1 MACLDD
7 SDIPDYA
14 ELHCISSYSFLKGAS
29 HPDELVS
36 TAIAQGYKAL
46 AITDE
51 CSLSGVV
58 RAHVALL
65 AKKTTLK
72 LIIGSEICLE
82 DGLTLIV
89 LVRNREGYAQLC
101 KLITVARRAAVKGK
115 YILTRKNIEE
125 AVLMDCLVLWVPPRV
140 RITYFNEELS
150 KDIKYSTNVYDS
162 VEVNLERGSIKQVVE
177 ELSWVQNRFKNLV
190 WMAVEL
196 HLEQFM
202 IERSDLLCKLAK
214 EKSIKLCAAGGVN
227 MHQSF
232 RRVIHDVQTA
242 IRHNTTL
249 TKLNYTNHANGQ
261 RYLRTRQQLKGLYTE
276 DLLSETVRISEL
288 CNFSLDELRYEY
300 PDELVPKNWT
310 AIAWLQHLT
319 EQGMERRWPEVVP
332 EKVKVLVKRELKL
345 IQEMKFEPYFLTVF
359 DIVNYARKQNILC
372 QGRGSAANSAVCYCL
387 GITEVDPSRMNLL
400 FERFVSKE
408 RNEPPDIDVDF
419 EHERREE
426 VIQYIYRK
434 YGRHRAALAATVI
447 CYQPRSAIR
456 DVAKVLGFSLDQINR
471 LASSW
476 QWWDGKELLF
486 DETQTGIDSNSQNMH
501 YLKKL
506 VSMLIGFPRHL
517 SQHVGG
523 FVIAA
528 DDLSRLVP
536 VENAAMQDRTVIQ
549 WEKDDLESLGLLKID
564 VLALGMLTAIR
575 KMLASISNLNAE
587 EFRMSDIPAEDPKV
601 YRMIQQA
608 DTLGVFQIE
617 SRAQMSMLPRLRPEN
632 YYDLVV
638 QVAIVRPGPIQG
650 DMVHPYL
657 SRRQGIEPVIY
668 PSNEVKAVLGRT
680 LGIPI
685 FQEQVMQLA
694 MVAAGFTA
702 GEADQLRRSMAA
714 WKKRGGLEKFE
725 VKLRSGMLARGYTE
739 QFSKQIF
746 RQIQGFG
753 DYGFPESHAASFAL
767 LAYVSSWLK
776 YYYPAVFCAGLLNS
790 QPMGFY
796 APAQLLQDA
805 QRHGVKVKP
814 VDINMSHVDC
824 SLDSQQDFQMNP
836 NNGRPRN
843 SEHNHNDSKRYQY
856 ENNGSTDVMCRHHRK
871 KETVALRL
879 GFRLIKGLSIAGMQS
894 IIERRPDAG
903 YESVQQLVN
912 LTGINKKDLQS
923 LAASDALKP
932 LAGHRHNAYWQAAGT
947 EEVFP
952 LYVNLKT
959 ASTKCKT
966 TVEPLVM
973 LSVPS
978 EGKQIIK
985 DYATLGLSLRRHPL
999 ELLREKLVAKGVC
1012 VASELYELEHE
1023 QNAVTAGLVINRQR
1037 PSTSQGVIFM
1047 TLEDETG
1054 YSNIIVWP
1062 SFAEAQR
1069 KVLLNSRLLAV
1080 HGTIQ
1085 NKQGVVYVV
1094 AGRLEDLSPWLGAL
1108 ETSSRDFH

>member
-1 MACLDD
+1 MMSQNNDA
-7 SDIPDYA
+7 PDYA

-36 TAIAQGYKAL
+36 TAIELGYKAL

-51 CSLSGVV
+51 CTLSGVV
-58 RAHVALL
+58 RAHVAALT
-65 AKKTTLK
+65 KKSDFK
-72 LIIGSEICLE
+72 LIIGSKITL
-82 DGLTLIV
+82 DDSLTLIL

-101 KLITVARRAAVKGK
+101 QLITCGRRAAKKGQ
-115 YILTRKNIEE
+115 YLLTRKDFDAAN
-125 AVLMDCLVLWVPPRV
+125 LSDCLALWVPPLLT
-140 RITYFNEELS
+140 ITIVDDASFNNVHHEFS
-150 KDIKYSTNVYDS
+150 KTTSNMHCPMSQAGAIDLK
-162 VEVNLERGSIKQVVE
+162 EVKLKRGSIGHFEE
-177 ELSWVQNRFKNLV
+177 ELSWVQHQFKSMVWLV
-190 WMAVEL
+190 VEL

-202 IERSDLLCKLAK
+202 SERLRLLLKLSK
-214 EKSIKLCAAGGVN
+214 QNSIKVCAAGDVN
-227 MHQSF
+227 MHQAN
-232 RRVIHDVQTA
+232 RRVIHDLQTA

-249 TKLNYTNHANGQ
+249 TRLRCANSANAQ
-261 RYLRTRQQLKGLYTE
+261 HYLRTRSQLKRIYPE
-276 DLLSETVRISEL
+276 NLLHETVRIAEL
-288 CNFSLDELRYEY
+288 CDFSLDELQYEY
-300 PDELVPKNWT
+300 PNELVPPDWT
-310 AIAWLQHLT
+310 ATAWLKHLT
-319 EQGMERRWPEVVP
+319 EQGMKRRWPEKVP
-332 EKVKVLVKRELKL
+332 QKVLNLVKHELQL
-345 IQEMKFEPYFLTVF
+345 IHEMHYEPYFLTVY
-359 DIVNYARKQNILC
+359 DIVSYARSQNILC
-372 QGRGSAANSAVCYCL
+372 QGRGSAANSAVCYSL
-387 GITEVDPSRMNLL
+387 GITEVDPSRMSVL

-426 VIQYIYRK
+426 VIQYIYSK

-456 DVAKVLGFSLDQINR
+456 DVAKALGFSLDQVSR
-471 LASSW
+471 LSSAW

-486 DETQTGIDSNSQNMH
+486 DETETGIEQTSQKMIF
-501 YLKKL
+501 LKKL

-528 DDLSRLVP
+528 DDLTRLVP

-549 WEKDDLESLGLLKID
+549 WEKDDLEALNLLKID
-564 VLALGMLTAIR
+564 ILALGMLTAIR
-575 KMLASISNLNAE
+575 KVLATISAYKGK
-587 EFRMSDIPAEDPKV
+587 EFHLSDVPAEDQNV

-617 SRAQMSMLPRLRPEN
+617 SRAQMSMLPRLKPEN

-657 SRRQGIEPVIY
+657 SRRQGLEQITY
-668 PSNEVKAVLGRT
+668 PSEGVREVLERT
-680 LGIPI
+680 LGVPI

-725 VKLRSGMLARGYTE
+725 TKLRTGMLARGYSEKFAT
-739 QFSKQIF
+739 QIF

-776 YYYPAVFCAGLLNS
+776 YYYPAAFCAGLLNS

-796 APAQLLQDA
+796 EPAQLLQDA
-805 QRHGVKVKP
+805 QRHGVIIHC
-814 VDINMSHVDC
+814 VDINKSDIQC
-824 SLDSQQDFQMNP
+824 SVNGTQSCSMQHK
-836 NNGRPRN
+836 NN
-843 SEHNHNDSKRYQY
+843 EH
-856 ENNGSTDVMCRHHRK
+856 
-871 KETVALRL
+871 KEVAELRL
-879 GFRLIKGLSIAGMQS
+879 GFRLIKNLSAKGMDS
-894 IIERRPDAG
+894 IVVSRPVNG
-903 YESVQQLVN
+903 YGSVQQLVD
-912 LTGINKKDLQS
+912 LSGINKKDLQS
-923 LAASDALKP
+923 LAASDALAS
-932 LAGHRHNAYWQAAGT
+932 LAGHRHKAFWQAAGV
-947 EEVFP
+947 EEVLP
-952 LYVNLKT
+952 LYAHLDLGHIKKDLMNH
-959 ASTKCKT
+959 ASTT
-966 TVEPLVM
+966 SVM
-973 LSVPS
+973 LAVPT
-978 EGKQIIK
+978 EGDQIVK
-985 DYATLGLSLRRHPL
+985 DYASIGLSLRRHPL
-999 ELLREKLVAKGVC
+999 ELLREKLKEKRVC
-1012 VASELYELEHE
+1012 VASELHNIEHGR
-1023 QNAVTAGLVINRQR
+1023 NVVTAGLVINRQR
-1037 PSTSQGVIFM
+1037 PSTSRGVIFM

-1069 KVLLNSRLLAV
+1069 KCLLSSQLLAV

-1094 AGRLEDLSPWLGAL
+1094 AGRLEGLSSWIGDLA
-1108 ETSSRDFH
+1108 TVSRDFH